1 MFQNSNFFFSYPLPP
16 ANSLVYAR
24 DSEKAK
30 RETFKIDLSFFS
42 FHTLCHLPM
51 PSCMRVIPRRQ
62 KGRLSKSTCHFSSRA
77 LCRLPMP
84 SCMRVIPRR
93 QKGRLSKSTCHFLLL
108 LAPSVACP
116 CPRVCAWF
124 REGSY
129 AGRGMWEVKSSI
141 QTGPL
146 RGPIRLNYKFSQS
159 SQLQINYLLPY
170 NKFSSHKKFLLKFF
184 LMIKLFS

>member
-42 FHTLCHLPM
+42 FHTLCH
-51 PSCMRVIPRRQ
+51 
-62 KGRLSKSTCHFSSRA
+62 
-77 LCRLPMP
+77 LPMP